1 MKTIKASGVTFE
13 EKAQELATFGRT
25 VCGST
30 LLFEN
35 GEMKRVR
42 DCTFIEK
49 LSAVAIYK
57 YGTARVYKI

>member
-1 MKTIKASGVTFE
+1 MKTIKTNGATFE
-13 EKAQELATFGRT
+13 ERARELAQYGRT
-25 VCGST
+25 VCCST

-35 GEMKRVR
+35 GTIKRASE
-42 DCTFIEK
+42 CTFIEK